1 MVMEPSSEP
10 TMLCQQL
17 GFTAEEQNRR
27 LKINRITD
35 EDRRLLQELSP
46 LLSKHM
52 EKIVDEFYDHLNRF
66 PDAVAVITQ
75 AGSSIGKL
83 KKTNPH
89 YFAEL
94 LKGDFGPGYFES
106 RLRIGKIHAD
116 IGLRPEWFYA
126 AMSSYYEVILPLI
139 AQKYRLIPSKCGKAA
154 AAFLKAMNLDQ
165 AVIMEAYIEF
175 GMLADLR
182 SVVQTASATMDAVL
196 TQSDR
201 LKETGRESARS
212 VTGLADFSARLSEA
226 MDEQARQAEES
237 LGSGKGQSD
246 TGTLISKVQRSISEI
261 DSDAQIYR
269 QVESRLESMSRVQ
282 QSVQLAQATVT
293 QMNERSSQI
302 GQIVLAI
309 QAIADQTNL
318 LALNAAI
325 EAARAGEAGRGFAV
339 VAEEVRKLAET
350 SAQSTKEISGL
361 IKAVQSGAKETDLA
375 MEQTARDL
383 NEAGAVTEEAASVL
397 ASIHRKAEEAAKL
410 NEGLSETLVTF
421 HRLSEGS
428 RRLLQGI
435 TDQNSEAS
443 SEMSQFTDEMMAS
456 VEHLISGVDELTSQI
471 SALGAAVSHA
481 EEALEKTSSHR
492 QAGHMR
498 AA

>member
-1 MVMEPSSEP
+1 
-10 TMLCQQL
+10 MLTLQL
-17 GFTAEEQNRR
+17 GFTAEEQARR
-27 LKINRITD
+27 LKINRITE
-35 EDRRLLQELSP
+35 EDRRLLKEISP
-46 LLSKHM
+46 CVTKQM
-52 EKIVDEFYDHLNRF
+52 EKIVDLFYDHLSQF
-66 PDAVAVITQ
+66 PDAVAIITS
-75 AGSSIGKL
+75 AGSSIAKL
-83 KKTNPH
+83 KKTNPL

-94 LKGDFGPGYFES
+94 LKGEFGQGYFES

-126 AMSSYYEVILPLI
+126 AMSSYYDAILPLI
-139 AQKYRLIPSKCGKAA
+139 GQRYKLKPGRGGKAA

-196 TQSDR
+196 VQSDR

-237 LGSGKGQSD
+237 LGGSGGHGV
-246 TGTLISKVQRSISEI
+246 TGDLISKVQRSISDI
-261 DSDAQIYR
+261 DSDAQIYK

-282 QSVQLAQATVT
+282 QSVKLAQDTVT

-325 EAARAGEAGRGFAV
+325 EAARAGDAGRGFAV

-350 SAQSTKEISGL
+350 SAQSTKEISAL
-361 IKAVQSGAKETDLA
+361 IKAVQTGARDTDLA
-375 MEQTARDL
+375 MEQTANDL

-397 ASIHRKAEEAAKL
+397 ATIHRKAEEAAKL
-410 NEGLSETLVTF
+410 NSGLGETLDAF

-435 TDQNSEAS
+435 TDQNTEAS

-471 SALGAAVSHA
+471 ADLGAAVSHA
-481 EEALEKTSSHR
+481 EGALEKTSRHR
-492 QAGHMR
+492 SIVLKR